1 MPPNEH
7 AGKNP
12 LAPEPHLR
20 ARRGRGRARDVRPR
34 QPRLLPDLR
43 RRGRRLRARRPQLP
57 MRDLRRSSGLRR
69 RRAAADDGAAAM
81 SGGNP
86 HLYISTAP
94 RGRQWRVALK
104 QFRGWNLLD
113 ITVEEVVTSKA
124 QALRLIRRWRTEHN

>member
-1 MPPNEH
+1 
-7 AGKNP
+7 
-12 LAPEPHLR
+12 
-20 ARRGRGRARDVRPR
+20 
-34 QPRLLPDLR
+34 
-43 RRGRRLRARRPQLP
+43 
-57 MRDLRRSSGLRR
+57 
-69 RRAAADDGAAAM
+69 M

-124 QALRLIRRWRTEHN
+124 QALRLIRRWRTEHNNPPVQGGLAAAF